1 MKKGLVMCRTGMG
14 SSLMLKNKLEKIIE
28 ENHFPLELEHD
39 VLSGFVGHHPDV
51 IITMSD
57 LVDEFKDS
65 GCYVIGIKDIMDV
78 DYMTQELKKF
88 FEQSNDEDYK
98 GG

>member
-14 SSLMLKNKLEKIIE
+14 SSLMLKIKLERIIQQ
-28 ENHFPLELEHD
+28 NNFPLELEHD
-39 VLSGFVGHHPDV
+39 VLSGALGHQPDV

-88 FEQSNDEDYK
+88 FEQSNEE
-98 GG
+98 

>member
-14 SSLMLKNKLEKIIE
+14 SSLMLKIKLEKIIE
-28 ENHFPLELEHD
+28 ENNFPLELE
-39 VLSGFVGHHPDV
+39 HHPDV

-65 GCYVIGIKDIMDV
+65 GCYVIGIKDIMDT

-88 FEQSNDEDYK
+88 FEQSKEEN
-98 GG
+98 

>member
-14 SSLMLKNKLEKIIE
+14 SSLMLKIKLEKIIQ
-28 ENHFPLELEHD
+28 ENNFPLELEHD
-39 VLSGFVGHHPDV
+39 VLSGFMGHHPDV

-65 GCYVIGIKDIMDV
+65 G
-78 DYMTQELKKF
+78 
-88 FEQSNDEDYK
+88 
-98 GG
+98 

>member
-14 SSLMLKNKLEKIIE
+14 SSLMLKIKLEKIIE

-39 VLSGFVGHHPDV
+39 VLSCFVCHHPDF

>member
-14 SSLMLKNKLEKIIE
+14 SSLMLKIKLEKIIE

-39 VLSGFVGHHPDV
+39 VLSGFLGHHPDV

-88 FEQSNDEDYK
+88 FEQSKDEK
-98 GG
+98 